1 MRINREWS
9 MPNRWTF
16 KMKPVEALLER
27 YVKDLGVG
35 WVNPFCGHS
44 LLGDKRND
52 LDPGNAFA
60 TSHQMASDFLA
71 SIDDESC
78 FGVLFDP
85 PYSPR
90 QMSECYKSI
99 GLKVNSQMTQSGW
112 PKEKDHCARIIRPG
126 GLFINFGWNSCGLGK
141 KRGFEIIE
149 ILLIGHG
156 GGHND
161 TIVTV
166 ERKNGPSSSNDQG
179 TKTEGQNETL

>member
-1 MRINREWS
+1 

-16 KMKPVEALLER
+16 QMKPVEELLNF
-27 YVKDLGVG
+27 YVKDLGAG
-35 WVNPFCGHS
+35 WANPFCGRS

-52 LDPGNAFA
+52 LDPENAFA
-60 TSHQMASDFLA
+60 TKHMMASDFLA
-71 SIDDESC
+71 ELESNSC
-78 FGVLFDP
+78 EGVLFDP

-112 PKEKDHCARIIRPG
+112 PKEKDHCARIIKQNG
-126 GLFINFGWNSCGLGK
+126 FFIQFGWNSNGLGK
-141 KRGFEIIE
+141 KRGFEIVE

-161 TIVTV
+161 TICTV
-166 ERKNGPSSSNDQG
+166 ERK
-179 TKTEGQNETL
+179 L